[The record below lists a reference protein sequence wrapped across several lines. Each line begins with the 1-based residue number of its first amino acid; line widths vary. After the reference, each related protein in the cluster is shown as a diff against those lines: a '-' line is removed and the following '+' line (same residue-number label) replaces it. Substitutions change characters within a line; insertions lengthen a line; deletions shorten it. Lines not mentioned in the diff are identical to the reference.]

1 MSEAVVLWVLAICSW
16 IVVGLLILEMKKRK
30 QINQWARESLKAIEF
45 RQQLVKAEQSG
56 LITDWA
62 KAAEVDLHDPMFA
75 DLSVDDFTDV
85 IQVRL
90 ADRLKRI
97 KGEQK

>member
-1 MSEAVVLWVLAICSW
+1 MSELIVLWIGAVCSW
-16 IVVGLLILEMKKRK
+16 IVVVLLLLEMKKRK
-30 QINQWARESLKAIEF
+30 QINQWANASLKAIEF

-62 KAAEVDLHDPMFA
+62 KAAEIDLYDPMFA

-90 ADRLKRI
+90 ADRLKTI